1 MELTLLVVK
10 MTTENG
16 NSRCNSARGFNNI
29 SMFLPPVQLKINALF
44 DQFGKYLFWKV
55 CAEDLAQSTQQ
66 FMLSAV

>member
-55 CAEDLAQSTQQ
+55 
-66 FMLSAV
+66 